1 MCLFPPAEGPAEP
14 SATLVIGHP
23 VEREATFH
31 EGIMRPMRVHTALK
45 NSKSF
50 EEFRKNSNPLGDALQ
65 LEAAKNRPTVV
76 LLSLDNKKDPTLD
89 LSMAS
94 GHKAMMQDVELY
106 QSHVLLWPW
115 A

>member
-1 MCLFPPAEGPAEP
+1 M
-14 SATLVIGHP
+14 VIGHP

-65 LEAAKNRPTVV
+65 LEAAKNRLTVV